1 MNLVINSD
9 NLEIEKIQEF
19 NSKARVFLIDDN
31 NNVLIANYG
40 NVILLP
46 GGSIDKGETVQDA
59 ILRELKEEVGKEY
72 SLDELTFLNTI
83 EYYQKDYS
91 KRDGRLK
98 NRLIKT
104 HYFVGRYKGISQQS
118 LTEKEQKDNFRLE
131 LVSIDTLEELV
142 LNNQNDNP
150 RNMYFVKELLT
161 ILEYYKQVYPKFLVK
176 KLVK

>member
-59 ILRELKEEVGKEY
+59 ILRELKEEVGTEY
-72 SLDELTFLNTI
+72 SLDELTFFKYNRVL
-83 EYYQKDYS
+83 S
-91 KRDGRLK
+91 KRL
-98 NRLIKT
+98 
-104 HYFVGRYKGISQQS
+104 F
-118 LTEKEQKDNFRLE
+118 
-131 LVSIDTLEELV
+131 
-142 LNNQNDNP
+142 
-150 RNMYFVKELLT
+150 
-161 ILEYYKQVYPKFLVK
+161 
-176 KLVK
+176 